1 MSTVS
6 GFFQAVNEEDLNT
19 CVNCGLCLPH
29 CPTYRVTGEDM
40 FSPRGRIN
48 LIRSVKTGDLELTKE
63 VVHALDT
70 CIQCM
75 GCEPACPSGVQYHS
89 IISPV
94 KAELHDHWKW
104 SDLPLRCGL
113 YVVTHMRYLR
123 FFTRVLSVAQ
133 KIKLVP
139 KRLPVPQLSFRRRS
153 FHLRDGNTSDK
164 EVLLFTGCVMD
175 AWYRKVHIDT
185 VTLLESLGYSVKIS
199 GDDFGCCGA
208 LHEHAG
214 FARSAEKMQRNLS
227 RRKSPQTIVVNSAG
241 CSASLKNTLATTHV
255 VLDINELLYR
265 HQDDLK
271 ELLVQRKE
279 TVLVQEPCHLRHV
292 QGISHEVNELLK
304 ISFTVAQLADDGLC
318 CGAGG
323 SFSFSQ
329 PEMATAVRV
338 RKVAEI
344 ERVIELGSP
353 KAVHYVA
360 SANPGCLSFLSGSGI
375 NIEMVHPVTLL
386 AQSLAS
392 QYSKGDNQ

>member
-104 SDLPLRCGL
+104 SDLPLRFGL
-113 YVVTHMRYLR
+113 YVVTHKRYLR

-139 KRLPVPQLSFRRRS
+139 KRLPVPQASFRRRS
-153 FHLRDGNTSDK
+153 FHLRDGNIPDK

-265 HQDDLK
+265 HLSDLK
-271 ELLVQRKE
+271 QLLVQRKE

-292 QGISHEVNELLK
+292 QSISHEVNELLT

-329 PEMATAVRV
+329 PEMATAVRF

-344 ERVIELGSP
+344 ERAIEFGSP
-353 KAVHYVA
+353 KAIDYVA